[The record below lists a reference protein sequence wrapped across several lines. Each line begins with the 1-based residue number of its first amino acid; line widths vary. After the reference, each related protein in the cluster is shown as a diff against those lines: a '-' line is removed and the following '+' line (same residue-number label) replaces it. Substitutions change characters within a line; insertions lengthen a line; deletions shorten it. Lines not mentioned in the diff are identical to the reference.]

1 MFLNT
6 CLFQLFMAKGSIVLK
21 KKQWLNIVAPKE
33 FGGMEMGETY
43 ISEPEEAIGKTLFV
57 SLANLMGDYQKQ
69 SINIKFR
76 IINHENGL
84 LNTVFEGYFMTPSS
98 VRKLVRKAKDKM
110 DDSFPVKTADN
121 VSLRIKIVMV
131 TKSRTK
137 GSILAALKKNAR
149 EIMAKLV
156 GSLSLEMFAKEVS
169 IHKIQQSLSKELR
182 KTYPLSICE
191 IRLAE
196 ISKDQKKTEENV
208 EPVSEVVNQSA
219 EKAAV

>member
-1 MFLNT
+1 
-6 CLFQLFMAKGSIVLK
+6 MAKGSIVLK
-21 KKQWLNIVAPKE
+21 KKQWLNIAAPKE
-33 FGGMEMGETY
+33 FGGMEVGETY
-43 ISEPEEAIGKTLFV
+43 ISEPKDAIGKTLLV

-84 LNTVFEGYFMTPSS
+84 LNTVFEGYFMSPSS

-110 DDSFPVKTADN
+110 DDSFLVKTADN
-121 VSLRIKIVMV
+121 VLLRIKIVMV

-149 EIMAKLV
+149 EIMAKIV

-182 KTYPLSICE
+182 KTYPLAICE

-196 ISKDQKKTEENV
+196 ISKEKKKAEETS
-208 EPVSEVVNQSA
+208 EQVSEVVNQSA
-219 EKAAV
+219 EKVAV